1 MQTAGK
7 GHAKKQGANRPQRWK
22 HTADLTE
29 VISGKGRKY
38 IRKRDE
44 IKG

>member
-1 MQTAGK
+1 MRTAGK
-7 GHAKKQGANRPQRWK
+7 GRARKQGANGPQKWK

-29 VISGKGRKY
+29 VISSKGRKY
-38 IRKRDE
+38 IRKRYE